1 MAITFPTTIDDFTN
15 PISSNTLNS
24 PSHSEQHQNINDA
37 VEALE
42 AKVGVNGSAVTTS
55 HDYKIAQLETNTH
68 VPVTVTDSAEI
79 DFTLTGQDITASL
92 KSASIDETKLDTS
105 VNASLDLADSALQD
119 IVSDTTPQLGGQLD
133 VNGNA
138 LGDGTLELLKFSETA
153 SAVNEITVKNA
164 ATGNAPELQATG
176 DDANIDL
183 NLVPKGTGG
192 VKVGGVEIPSIS
204 STSTLTNKT
213 LEDAKFTTSI
223 NAQTGTTYTLVLTD
237 NSKLITLTNDAAIT
251 LTIPTNSSVAFPIG
265 TQIDLIQM
273 GVGKV
278 TFAGAGV
285 TINSKGGNKAIAD
298 KFVGV
303 SLIKTDTDTW
313 LLVGDLIA

>member
-15 PISSNTLNS
+15 PISSNPLNS

-42 AKVGVNGSAVTTS
+42 AKVGANSSVVTTS
-55 HDYKIAQLETNTH
+55 HDYKIAQLETNAH
-68 VPVTVTDSAEI
+68 VPVTVTDSDEI

-119 IVSDTTPQLGGQLD
+119 IISDTTPQLGGQLD
-133 VNGNA
+133 VNGQA
-138 LGDGTLELLKFSETA
+138 LGDGTLEILKFSETA

-176 DDANIDL
+176 DDTNIDL

-192 VKVGGVEIPSIS
+192 VKVGGVYLKKIQSTADASSITPTGDAYENESYVTALAQALTINAPSGTASNGNTLLIRIKDNATARALTWNAIYTFIGTTKPETTVIS
-204 STSTLTNKT
+204 KVLYAGAIYNSTSEKW
-213 LEDAKFTTSI
+213 EVISI
-223 NAQTGTTYTLVLTD
+223 NEEE
-237 NSKLITLTNDAAIT
+237 
-251 LTIPTNSSVAFPIG
+251 
-265 TQIDLIQM
+265 
-273 GVGKV
+273 
-278 TFAGAGV
+278 
-285 TINSKGGNKAIAD
+285 
-298 KFVGV
+298 
-303 SLIKTDTDTW
+303 
-313 LLVGDLIA
+313 